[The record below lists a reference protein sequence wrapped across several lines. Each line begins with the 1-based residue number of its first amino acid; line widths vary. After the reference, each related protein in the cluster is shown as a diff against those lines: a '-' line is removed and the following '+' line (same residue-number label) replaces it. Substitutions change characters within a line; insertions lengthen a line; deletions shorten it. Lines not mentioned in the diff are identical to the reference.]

1 MTLTRDIVE
10 GYTRTFDFQKRCF
23 HCLIIQK
30 NGKADYN
37 SYECISHRGNIKC
50 KTCERIGHSM
60 RFYKYN
66 KCRVYK
72 KEGYIES
79 DCSMKD
85 KTIQVVEKFI
95 GEKRNNKET
104 SLIPPLSSK
113 QQRQK

>member
-60 RFYKYN
+60 RFYRIN
-66 KCRVYK
+66 ECRVCK
-72 KEGYIES
+72 KKGHIES
-79 DCSMKD
+79 DCPMKV
-85 KTIQVVEKFI
+85 KTTQVIERFI
-95 GEKRNNKET
+95 REKRNNEKT
-104 SLIPPLSSK
+104 SLTSPLSSK
-113 QQRQK
+113 